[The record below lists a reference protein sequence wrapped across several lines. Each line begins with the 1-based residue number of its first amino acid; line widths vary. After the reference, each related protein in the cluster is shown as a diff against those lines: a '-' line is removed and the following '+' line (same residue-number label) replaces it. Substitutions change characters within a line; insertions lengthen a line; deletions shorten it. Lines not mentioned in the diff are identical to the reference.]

1 MSAFA
6 TSRLKITSPSGALR
20 LRLRDRLLRCRF
32 CISKPCRSPPMPS
45 LGSTPGGASILRTS
59 APKSAKIRTQVGPAR
74 TRVRSSKRRLDR
86 ALEARGGG
94 IDHSECYELAS
105 APHSVGQLDDASE
118 LAPLVIEAQGI
129 STHARRKAALRADTE
144 VIERDVAGRFIDASA
159 QQVKRLELGPL
170 AADQPEDHGLVLRYV
185 TQRRQAARALAL
197 VFEEE
202 RVYVGLAK
210 ELFGDRVIAAFRHP
224 VALVVALA
232 EVKPDGH
239 ARRPRRDAEV
249 DGGHIGL
256 QQSRRLQAGGVHLR
270 SD

>member
-59 APKSAKIRTQVGPAR
+59 APKSAKMRTHVGPAR
-74 TRVRSSKRRLDR
+74 TRVRSSTRRLDR
-86 ALEARGGG
+86 ALDERGGG
-94 IDHSECYELAS
+94 IDHSECYERAS
-105 APHSVGQLDDASE
+105 APHRVGQLDDARE

-129 STHARRKAALRADTE
+129 STHARRKAALRTDAE
-144 VIERDVAGRFIDASA
+144 AIKRNVARRLVDALP

-170 AADQPEDHGLVLRYV
+170 AADQPEDHRLILRHV
-185 TQRRQAARALAL
+185 AQRCKAARALAL

-202 RVYVGLAK
+202 GVDVGLTK
-210 ELFGDRVIAAFRHP
+210 QLLGDRVIAAFRHP
-224 VALVVALA
+224 VTLVIALA

-239 ARRPRRDAEV
+239 AGGARRHAEV

-256 QQSRRLQAGGVHLR
+256 H
-270 SD
+270 